1 MVLHCFPPPD
11 PIGRLL
17 DLHILPGPAVHA
29 FFERLSPESITL
41 RFFCGFPNLDRAVRW
56 ATDVDDQHR
65 YGLIA
70 TSSADG
76 RVVGHAEA
84 QGSSRSAVDD
94 GRAPQRSA
102 NSSAR
107 TFSPHITRPVSAKP

>member
-1 MVLHCFPPPD
+1 MAAYSTFTS
-11 PIGRLL
+11 
-17 DLHILPGPAVHA
+17 LPGPAVHA

-41 RFFCGFPNLDRAVRW
+41 RFFCGFSNLDRAVRW

-70 TSSADG
+70 TNGADG
-76 RVVGHAEA
+76 RVVGHAEE